1 MSASAKLDEIIERV
15 GDLPAVPEVVS
26 EVLSLTENPNVD
38 LPVIAEVIQKD
49 PALSA
54 KVLRISNS
62 PYYGMRQYVG
72 TLKLALVIL
81 GVREVRNIVLGISV
95 FDALRTKKIESLL
108 AEGFWRH
115 SFLVAALSKRLGEH
129 LRLALHGEDFITGL
143 LHDIGKLVLMRQFP
157 DEYPTMYSEAGGEGE
172 RLCAVETD
180 VFGFT
185 HADAAA
191 ALATRWNFPQTLI
204 DGLLLHHPKDGI
216 ALRQAKDP
224 LLAAVVRIANLAARK
239 EAGHLEGTVRV
250 AVNDPEA
257 WGIITEE
264 VPELAEA
271 ERGPLLAGFLRDVAS
286 APAPPL

>member
-1 MSASAKLDEIIERV
+1 MSASANLEEIIERV

-26 EVLSLTENPNVD
+26 EVLSLTENLNVD

-95 FDALRTKKIESLL
+95 FDALRNKEIESLL

-115 SFLVAALSKRLGEH
+115 SFLVAALCKRFGEH

-157 DEYPTMYSEAGGEGE
+157 DEYPKIYSDGGG
-172 RLCAVETD
+172 RGQDLCAVETR
-180 VFGFT
+180 VLSFT

-204 DGLLLHHPKDGI
+204 DGLLLHHPKDTIG
-216 ALRQAKDP
+216 LRQAKDP
-224 LLAAVVRIANLAARK
+224 ELAAVVRIANLAARK
-239 EAGHLEGTVRV
+239 EAGYLEGTGRMP
-250 AVNDPEA
+250 VNDPEA
-257 WGIITEE
+257 WDIITEKG
-264 VPELAEA
+264 PALAEE